1 MFLVAL
7 SVGSNAVHFN
17 MVKSVSFSSLC
28 TCCAFC
34 LASQIEE
41 IFCLILPLSL
51 SVYVHKLVS
60 LCLSRFSCVR
70 LSSVV
75 SDSVRLY
82 GLQPTR
88 PLYPW
93 GFSRQEYWSRLP
105 CPSPGDLPN
114 PGIEPRSPTLQAD
127 SLPSEP
133 PGKPM
138 NTRVG
143 SLSLLQQESNWDLP
157 YCR

>member
-114 PGIEPRSPTLQAD
+114 PGIEPTCFMSPALVGRF
-127 SLPSEP
+127 LPLAP
-133 PGKPM
+133 AGKPHVYIYLYLFL
-138 NTRVG
+138 N
-143 SLSLLQQESNWDLP
+143 SLILLRS
-157 YCR
+157 